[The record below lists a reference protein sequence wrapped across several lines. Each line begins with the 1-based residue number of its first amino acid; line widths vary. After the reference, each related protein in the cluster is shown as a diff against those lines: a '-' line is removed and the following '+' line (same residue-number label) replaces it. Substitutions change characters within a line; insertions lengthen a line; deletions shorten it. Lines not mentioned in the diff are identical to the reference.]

1 MASIVQRNNRYNV
14 VYLYDDEATGKR
26 KQKWESFK
34 TMADAKR
41 RKAEIEYRQEIGT
54 MVIHQCKTVDE
65 LLKEYVALYG
75 KTTWSMSVYGSN
87 TALIE
92 HYISPIIG
100 SMKLSDVTAR
110 VLEKYYMQLLKTP
123 SVHRITQKANSK
135 NVIYVAPPTVRKI
148 HNILRS
154 AFHQAV
160 KWELMEKNPAMYAT
174 VPKSEAKKREIWDAP
189 TLFHALEVCE
199 DERLKL
205 AINLA
210 FACSLRIG
218 ELLGLT
224 WDCVDISP
232 ESIATGK
239 AYVYVNKELQRVDKS
254 VMKAL
259 GKKDVLRVFPELRES
274 NKTVLVLKKPK
285 TATSTR
291 KIFLPK
297 TVAEM
302 LVEWK
307 REQDFTKE
315 ALGNEYADFDLVMAN
330 GLGMPTEQSRIT
342 ALFAELIEKND
353 LPKVVF
359 HSLRHSS
366 ITYKLKLNGGDIILV
381 AFVPIVKFLLGVSNV
396 SVPFDTLILSV
407 VLFVVIPLAGGIL
420 TRIFVTRSKGTEY
433 FENVFIHKFD
443 SVTTVGLLLTL
454 VLIFMGQSKV
464 ILENPLHIVLI
475 AVPLIL
481 QTFLIFLIAYGACKL
496 LKLPHDIAAPA
507 GMIGASNFFELAV
520 AVAVALFGTT
530 SPAALATTV
539 GVLTEVPVMLT
550 LVKIANRTRTRFKSG
565 GNGEL

>member
-232 ESIATGK
+232 ESIAAGK

-259 GKKDVLRVFPELRES
+259 GKKKAFYSGKGSDDIES
-274 NKTVLVLKKPK
+274 P
-285 TATSTR
+285 
-291 KIFLPK
+291 
-297 TVAEM
+297 AETGSGAKAAPSG
-302 LVEWK
+302 V
-307 REQDFTKE
+307 DP
-315 ALGNEYADFDLVMAN
+315 DLLA
-330 GLGMPTEQSRIT
+330 
-342 ALFAELIEKND
+342 K
-353 LPKVVF
+353 
-359 HSLRHSS
+359 
-366 ITYKLKLNGGDIILV
+366 
-381 AFVPIVKFLLGVSNV
+381 
-396 SVPFDTLILSV
+396 ILSN
-407 VLFVVIPLAGGIL
+407 PEMAA
-420 TRIFVTRSKGTEY
+420 
-433 FENVFIHKFD
+433 
-443 SVTTVGLLLTL
+443 LLT
-454 VLIFMGQSKV
+454 S
-464 ILENPLHIVLI
+464 
-475 AVPLIL
+475 
-481 QTFLIFLIAYGACKL
+481 
-496 LKLPHDIAAPA
+496 
-507 GMIGASNFFELAV
+507 LA
-520 AVAVALFGTT
+520 
-530 SPAALATTV
+530 
-539 GVLTEVPVMLT
+539 
-550 LVKIANRTRTRFKSG
+550 KSL
-565 GNGEL
+565 N